1 LPSLP
6 FTRLFPPPDCRTRK
20 SPLLLPLRTPQIEL
34 MSLIPK
40 QLEQGVEATLVPVV
54 NWLIGRRVHPN
65 ILTLIGTSILIGSA
79 VAYGTGLIRLGAV
92 LLLLS
97 GVFDMLDG
105 RVARGSDA
113 TSKFGA
119 FYDSTLDR
127 VGESA
132 LYCGIA
138 IYFMTG
144 GVPGWVSIPAVV
156 VAVSA
161 LSFSLIVSYA
171 RARAEGL
178 GLDCRV
184 GIGQRAERILGLGV
198 PTLFFS
204 AGPSGFL
211 LLGIVTALAI
221 VAFVTVIQRIRHVYK
236 ITHRARRTTQVRRAA
251 PILAELQGKEASG
264 ERFIR

>member
-1 LPSLP
+1 
-6 FTRLFPPPDCRTRK
+6 
-20 SPLLLPLRTPQIEL
+20 

-40 QLEQGVEATLVPVV
+40 PLEKGFEATLLPVV
-54 NWLIGRRVHPN
+54 NWLIGRRVNPN
-65 ILTLIGTSILIGSA
+65 VLTTIGTLILIGSA
-79 VAYGTGLIRLGAV
+79 VAFGIGEVRIGAV

-97 GVFDMLDG
+97 GIFDMLDG
-105 RVARGSDA
+105 RVARGRDA

-132 LYCGIA
+132 IYGGIA

-144 GVPGWVSIPAVV
+144 GVPGWLSIPAVV
-156 VAVSA
+156 VAISA

-178 GLDCRV
+178 GLDCKV

-198 PTLFFS
+198 PTLFFGT
-204 AGPSGFL
+204 GPNGFL
-211 LLGIVTALAI
+211 LLGIVTVLAVVAL
-221 VAFVTVIQRIRHVYK
+221 VTVIQRIRHVYK

-264 ERFIR
+264 ERFIQ